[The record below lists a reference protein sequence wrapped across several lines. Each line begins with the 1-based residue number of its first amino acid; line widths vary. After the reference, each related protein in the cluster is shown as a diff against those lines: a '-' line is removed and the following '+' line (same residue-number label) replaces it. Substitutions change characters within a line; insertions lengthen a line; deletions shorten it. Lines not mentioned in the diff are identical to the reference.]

1 MDRNIKNR
9 IAIKCILVELSALVT
24 FFINP
29 NQPLLLVAII
39 STISGLIG
47 AASYFALPEFSSVFL
62 LVRFARK
69 SNSLEIGCIRDKL
82 CANSSLERTIV

>member
-29 NQPLLLVAII
+29 NQPLLLVAIV

-47 AASYFALPEFSSVFL
+47 AVSLHYQNFLVYSYW
-62 LVRFARK
+62 
-69 SNSLEIGCIRDKL
+69 
-82 CANSSLERTIV
+82 